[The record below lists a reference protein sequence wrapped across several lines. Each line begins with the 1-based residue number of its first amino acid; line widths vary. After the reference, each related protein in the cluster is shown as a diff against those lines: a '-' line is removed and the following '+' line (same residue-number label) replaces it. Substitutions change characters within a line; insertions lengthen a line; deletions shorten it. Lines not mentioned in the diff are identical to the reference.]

1 MKLHFKQM
9 GAGEPLII
17 LHGLYGSS
25 DNWMNIGKMLS
36 EFYRVY
42 LVDQRNHGH
51 SPHSNKHNYYL
62 MRDDL
67 LEFMKTQGLEQANII
82 GHSMGGKTAL
92 FFAVAYPK
100 MVQKLIVVDIAPTP
114 YQMLTDSNP
123 HALNHLNIINA
134 LYNLD
139 IDHISTLKEADRQ
152 LSELIPYQRI
162 RQFLLKNLKRDK
174 DGTFRWLLNVS
185 TIRNELPAILN
196 GLNPD
201 KYQNTNKLFSFPVL
215 FIKGEKS
222 EYIQQKDKEDILKI
236 FPHAGIQTIEGA
248 GHWVHAE
255 KKEKFMEMVRGF
267 LSYNGASHNKT
278 DRSVN

>member
-1 MKLHFKQM
+1 MDLYFRQM
-9 GAGEPLII
+9 GEGEPLII

-25 DNWMNIGKMLS
+25 DNWMNIGKTLS
-36 EFYRVY
+36 EFHSVY

-51 SPHSNKHNYYL
+51 SPHSDKHNYYV

-67 LEFMKTQGLEQANII
+67 FEFMENQGIKKANIM

-92 FFAVAYPK
+92 FFAVNYPE
-100 MVQKLIVVDIAPTP
+100 MVRKLIVVDIAPTA
-114 YQMLTDSNP
+114 YQMLTKSNP
-123 HALNHLNIINA
+123 GTLNHLNIINA

-139 IDHISTLKEADRQ
+139 LNRISTLKEADSY
-152 LSELIPYQRI
+152 LAEIIPYQRV

-174 DGTFRWLLNVS
+174 DGTFRWLLNLKAL
-185 TIRNELPAILN
+185 RNELPSILD

-201 KYQNTNKLFSFPVL
+201 KHQNHTENFSFPVL

-222 EYIQQKDKEDILKI
+222 EYVQEKDKESILKI
-236 FPHAGIQTIEGA
+236 FHHARIQTIENA

-255 KKEKFMEMVRGF
+255 KREKFLETVRNF
-267 LSYNGASHNKT
+267 LSP
-278 DRSVN
+278 VE

>member
-1 MKLHFKQM
+1 MDLFFRQM
-9 GAGEPLII
+9 GEGEPLII

-25 DNWMNIGKMLS
+25 DNWMNIGKAFS
-36 EFYRVY
+36 ESHSVY

-51 SPHSNKHNYYL
+51 SPHSDKHNYYV

-67 LEFMKTQGLEQANII
+67 LEFMENQGIKKANII

-92 FFAVAYPK
+92 FFAVAYPE
-100 MVQKLIVVDIAPTP
+100 MIQRLIVVDIAPTP
-114 YQMLTDSNP
+114 YQMLTNSNP

-139 IDHISTLKEADRQ
+139 IGHINTLKEADSH
-152 LSELIPYQRI
+152 LAEVIPYQRV

-174 DGTFRWLLNVS
+174 KGTFRWLLNLK
-185 TIRNELPAILN
+185 TIRNELPSILD
-196 GLNPD
+196 GLDPD
-201 KYQNTNKLFSFPVL
+201 KYQNNTENFTFPVL
-215 FIKGEKS
+215 FIKGEQS
-222 EYIQQKDKEDILKI
+222 EYIQQKDKESILKI

-255 KKEKFMEMVRGF
+255 KRGKFLEMVSKF
-267 LSYNGASHNKT
+267 LST
-278 DRSVN
+278 FE